1 MIGVSS
7 IALVDKPEKMQA
19 MKTPKGL
26 SKKKEKPGVGVQGER
41 AWVLDGMGGAL
52 MLYRGGRKK
61 AAKWPLKVPLRPR
74 AFPYLLSIHLG
85 GRTFISLF
93 IPFTGSGQKR

>member
-26 SKKKEKPGVGVQGER
+26 SKKKEKPGCWMEWEEPSCCTEVVER
-41 AWVLDGMGGAL
+41 
-52 MLYRGGRKK
+52 R
-61 AAKWPLKVPLRPR
+61 RPNG
-74 AFPYLLSIHLG
+74 L
-85 GRTFISLF
+85 
-93 IPFTGSGQKR
+93 